1 MAENFGMAA
10 PRWTPIAFSPSTRT
24 GLAAITALATGA
36 TGLAISPIR
45 DGRLMIWSRRLRP
58 PRAATRRP
66 GAIWL
71 ISATITPSG
80 QAWVQSPQA
89 EQKSRDLSGESPV
102 SMPAR
107 NRWPCGPS
115 YLGPGNRSV
124 TAETGQT
131 VLHTLHLMQWSAV
144 CSTCSTAASGSAGRG
159 GGEQDGDPGG
169 GGQGDPLAGALDGRV
184 VAGEQ
189 AADAA
194 DVGQQ

>member
-1 MAENFGMAA
+1 MDENFGMAA
-10 PRWTPIAFSPSTRT
+10 PRWTPMAFSTSTRT
-24 GLAAITALATGA
+24 GRAAITALATGA
-36 TGLAISPIR
+36 TGLAMAPIS
-45 DGRLMIWSRRLRP
+45 DGRLMTWSRRLRP
-58 PRAATRRP
+58 PRSATRRLR
-66 GAIWL
+66 AIWL
-71 ISATITPSG
+71 SSATITPSG

-89 EQKSRDLSGESPV
+89 EQKTRDLSRGSPV

-169 GGQGDPLAGALDGRV
+169 GGQGAPLAGALAGRAG
-184 VAGEQ
+184 AGE
-189 AADAA
+189 A
-194 DVGQQ
+194 